1 MKYGP
6 QRQLG
11 RGCRFGTVSLMAEK
25 TTCGEAVGV
34 EEVKLG
40 LLVHRSVE
48 YTRASHRASEEA
60 SGVGSV
66 TPVL

>member
-1 MKYGP
+1 MKYGS
-6 QRQLG
+6 QRWLG
-11 RGCRFGTVSLMAEK
+11 RGCRFGTVSLMAER
-25 TTCGEAVGV
+25 TACGEAVGV

-40 LLVHRSVE
+40 VLAHRSVE